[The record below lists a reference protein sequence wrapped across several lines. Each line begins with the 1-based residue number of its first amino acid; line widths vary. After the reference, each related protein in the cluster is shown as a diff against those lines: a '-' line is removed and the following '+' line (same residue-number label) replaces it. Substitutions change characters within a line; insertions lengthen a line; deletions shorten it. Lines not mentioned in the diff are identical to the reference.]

1 MIRKLLVFTALIGVI
16 NAQGLIAKGKAKLE
30 EIETMVRDNA
40 AKLTIKTPDSFSGGR
55 QDMVK
60 VTQMVKVRSEKTLL
74 GIKGLRSTKTWA
86 KFATIGD
93 NVEVVNLNMHKFNK
107 KVKGESSLFTRVVSR
122 PYDFQVSIAGDTT
135 LCECESKT
143 EKTIY
148 WPILLFKERKLFF
161 PGMGWLRQKTSKT
174 NNYLVC
180 TITNSGG
187 GKDKLKMTYNYTQ
200 KKFGF
205 KEKIAMKIL
214 PSEWKDDGIRL
225 NLEGTLKTEGKLYAL
240 SSSYDYDM
248 AVLGDNSLFGVIK
261 PPIGYTLSSAE
272 DGTYYMVKDPSK
284 FRVANLT
291 PLQAGPFYSS
301 IMAAYFYKPTHV
313 TFKSLTNGKQDSKKP
328 RSWDFFYMAKSRG
341 PLGLF

>member
-1 MIRKLLVFTALIGVI
+1 MIRKLLVVTALIGVI

-74 GIKGLRSTKTWA
+74 GIKGLRSTNTWA

-93 NVEVVNLNMHKFNK
+93 NVEVVNLNMGKFNK

-122 PYDFQVSIAGDTT
+122 PYDFQISIAGDTT

-148 WPILLFKERKLFF
+148 WPIFLFKDRRLFF

-174 NNYLVC
+174 NNYLKC
-180 TITNSGG
+180 TITNSSG
-187 GKDKLKMTYNYTQ
+187 GKDKLRMTYTWTT

-205 KEKIAMKIL
+205 KEKIAMKII
-214 PSEWKDDGIRL
+214 PEDWRDDGIRL
-225 NLEGTLKTEGKLYAL
+225 DLQGTLTFDGKPYAL
-240 SSSYDYDM
+240 GSSYDYDS
-248 AVLGDNSLFGVIK
+248 AVMGDNSLFGLLK
-261 PPIGYTLSSAE
+261 PPIGYTLSSSS
-272 DGTYYMVKDPSK
+272 DDTYYMVKDPSK

-291 PLQAGPFYSS
+291 PLQAGPFYAS
-301 IMAAYFYKPTHV
+301 IMAAYFYQPTHD
-313 TFKSLTNGKQDSKKP
+313 TFKSLTNGKRDTKVHKKK
-328 RSWDFFYMAKSRG
+328 DFFRMAKSRG
-341 PLGLF
+341 ALGLF

>member
-1 MIRKLLVFTALIGVI
+1 
-16 NAQGLIAKGKAKLE
+16 
-30 EIETMVRDNA
+30 
-40 AKLTIKTPDSFSGGR
+40 
-55 QDMVK
+55 
-60 VTQMVKVRSEKTLL
+60 
-74 GIKGLRSTKTWA
+74 
-86 KFATIGD
+86 
-93 NVEVVNLNMHKFNK
+93 
-107 KVKGESSLFTRVVSR
+107 VKGESSLFTRVVSR
-122 PYDFQVSIAGDTT
+122 PYDFQISIAGDTT

-205 KEKIAMKIL
+205 KEKLAMKIL

>member
-1 MIRKLLVFTALIGVI
+1 MIRKLLVVAALIGVI
-16 NAQGLIAKGKAKLE
+16 NAQVLISKGKAKLE

-74 GIKGLRSTKTWA
+74 GIKGLRSTNTWA

-93 NVEVVNLNMHKFNK
+93 NVEVVNLNMGKFNK

-200 KKFGF
+200 
-205 KEKIAMKIL
+205 
-214 PSEWKDDGIRL
+214 
-225 NLEGTLKTEGKLYAL
+225 
-240 SSSYDYDM
+240 
-248 AVLGDNSLFGVIK
+248 
-261 PPIGYTLSSAE
+261 
-272 DGTYYMVKDPSK
+272 
-284 FRVANLT
+284 
-291 PLQAGPFYSS
+291 
-301 IMAAYFYKPTHV
+301 
-313 TFKSLTNGKQDSKKP
+313 
-328 RSWDFFYMAKSRG
+328 
-341 PLGLF
+341 